1 MARTPSPPLPPA
13 DLSGTDFR
21 RSPAGGG
28 DTPPE
33 AASPS
38 DIAREALHQLAVRR
52 IPPTPDNYRTLYHQI
67 AGIAEEEAFPSRSL
81 RALSSLLPRDTPE
94 ALRTAQRF
102 EAAVAGEQW
111 TQLRQV
117 LVEICTARSSGALP
131 WGRMIRELIV
141 ELERRQEG
149 LTRARKN
156 QSLQH
161 VLAASSTDSEQL
173 FLRLQGLLGSWAR
186 RDESEPLEIAG
197 LPVLETAGDM
207 PHPLAPLISQLL
219 QRGLTPLVAG
229 DPALLEETRELASTF
244 DQLEG
249 ALPDALVQRLD
260 TYSVRLNWMAEDNS
274 AVRSALLG
282 LLRLLVDNIRELVLD
297 DQWLHGQLSVLAEAF
312 AGSPDIRVL
321 DEVERRLRDVI
332 DKQGRLKRELTDAQH
347 RLKTMLAGFID
358 RLAEFSDT
366 TTEYHDA
373 LGHCA
378 ERISAAS
385 DISELTDVVEEMLRE
400 TRNAQ
405 ASAQRSGAELSE
417 LRAQVDH
424 ANQHILK
431 LQRELDETSEL
442 VRHDPLTG
450 TLNRKGLD
458 EALAREIARM
468 RRKGNSLCLALL
480 DVDNFKQ
487 LNDTFGHTTGDDAL
501 RHLAAVVR
509 ESLRPHDT
517 VGRYGGEEFLIL
529 LPETELEDAHT
540 VLVRLQRELTRRFFL
555 AGEQKLLITFSAGI
569 TRLQTEEEAQ
579 LAIER
584 ADKAMY
590 AAKRAGKNRVLT
602 AA

>member
-1 MARTPSPPLPPA
+1 MARTPSLPLPPA
-13 DLSGTDFR
+13 ELSGTDFR
-21 RSPAGGG
+21 RTAAGGS
-28 DTPPE
+28 DTTVE
-33 AASPS
+33 IASPS

-67 AGIAEEEAFPSRSL
+67 AGVAEEETFPSRSL
-81 RALSSLLPRDTPE
+81 RALTSLLPRDTPD
-94 ALRTAQRF
+94 ALRIAHRF
-102 EAAVAGEQW
+102 EAAVASEQW

-117 LVEICTARSSGALP
+117 LVELCTARSSSALP
-131 WGRMIRELIV
+131 WGSMIRELIV

-156 QSLQH
+156 ESLQH
-161 VLAASSTDSEQL
+161 VLAASSTDGEQL

-186 RDESEPLEIAG
+186 RDESEPLETAG
-197 LPVLETAGDM
+197 LPTETAAA
-207 PHPLAPLISQLL
+207 PTQRLSPLIAQLL
-219 QRGLTPLVAG
+219 QRGITPLVAG
-229 DPALLEETRELASTF
+229 DATLLEETRDLANAF
-244 DQLEG
+244 DQLG
-249 ALPDALVQRLD
+249 DDIPDALVKRLD
-260 TYSVRLNWMAEDNS
+260 TFAVRLNWMAEDHN
-274 AVRSALLG
+274 AVRTALLG

-332 DKQGRLKRELTDAQH
+332 DKQGQLKRELTDAQH

-366 TTEYHDA
+366 TSEYHDA

-378 ERISAAS
+378 ERISTAS
-385 DISELTDVVEEMLRE
+385 DISQLTDVVEEMLRE

-450 TLNRKGLD
+450 ALNRKGLD

-501 RHLAAVVR
+501 RHLSAVVR

-529 LPETELEDAHT
+529 LPETELEDAQT

-569 TRLQTEEEAQ
+569 TRLQTQEEAQ